1 MSVDAWQ
8 SQSEFHVRQKITAF
22 VNRYVVS
29 LPSAEGSEGP
39 MVAFVEQKRLAFRE
53 EVTFFGD
60 EAKTQPL
67 FRFKAR
73 QVLDVG
79 ATYDVTA
86 IDGAP
91 IGTFRKDFAKS
102 LLRSTWHLEQ
112 PLPDGY
118 ALTAVGQERNKIVAV
133 LRRLWDLFEDWPF
146 PFKYH
151 FDFDAGEQRVMS
163 VDKTTL
169 IRDQYRLQ
177 IAEPALDRRLAI
189 AMAVALDALQ
199 SR

>member
-1 MSVDAWQ
+1 MDLDALQ
-8 SQSEFHVRQKITAF
+8 AQQALLVRQKITAF

-29 LPSAEGSEGP
+29 VPTDSGAEGEQ
-39 MVAFVEQKRLAFRE
+39 VAFVEQKRLAFRE
-53 EVTFFGD
+53 EVTFFTD
-60 EAKTQPL
+60 ETKTTPL

-86 IDGAP
+86 ADGTP
-91 IGTFRKDFAKS
+91 IGLFRKDFKKS

-112 PLPDGY
+112 GDLVAIGH
-118 ALTAVGQERNKIVAV
+118 ERSQVIAV
-133 LRRLWDLFEDWPF
+133 LRRVWDLFEDLPF
-146 PFKYH
+146 MFKYH
-151 FDFDAGEQRVMS
+151 FDFTAGDQPVMS
-163 VDKTTL
+163 VDKTAL
-169 IRDQYRLQ
+169 IRDHYRLD
-177 IAEPALDRRLAI
+177 IKVPNLDRRLAI